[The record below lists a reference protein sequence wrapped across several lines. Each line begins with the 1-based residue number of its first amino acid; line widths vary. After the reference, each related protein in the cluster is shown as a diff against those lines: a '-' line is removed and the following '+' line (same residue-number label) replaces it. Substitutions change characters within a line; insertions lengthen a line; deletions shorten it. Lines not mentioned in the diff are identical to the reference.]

1 MVFREGSTGS
11 SFDYF
16 YICETGTGT
25 DSYNVVRYSHYLT
38 ALQLPYGTSSAIHTG
53 LGQQNTIA
61 VRAVGGNMTFYI
73 NEQQVAQAQDPN
85 GYMQGS
91 IGLAAYPPGLNN
103 PSEIAYTNARLWT
116 L

>member
-16 YICETGTGT
+16 YICESGRGV
-25 DSYNVVRYSHYLT
+25 DHYNIVRYAGYLT
-38 ALQLPYGTSSAIHTG
+38 DRQLPYGDSSAIHVG
-53 LGQQNTIA
+53 LGQLNTIA

-73 NEQQVAQAQDPN
+73 NEQQVAQAQDPD
-85 GYMQGS
+85 GYMQGG
-91 IGLAAYPPGLNN
+91 IGLAAYPPGLND
-103 PSEIAYTNARLWT
+103 PSEVAFTNARLWT